1 MRAYKHGFNLH
12 KESALYTV
20 WFGCNQQKL
29 FLHLS
34 QASQNI
40 TTTCINC
47 STEAAALK
55 KGIAAIATL
64 VFFPLFLHQLQLLYM
79 IHGGR
84 MERKTTKRGKKF
96 NISVK

>member
-12 KESALYTV
+12 KESALYIV

-55 KGIAAIATL
+55 KGMAANATL
-64 VFFPLFLHQLQLLYM
+64 VFCPIVLTAIAAAVHDTW
-79 IHGGR
+79 GKDG
-84 MERKTTKRGKKF
+84 EENNKKRKE
-96 NISVK
+96 I